1 MQDGNL
7 ELIITLVS
15 IIGANLGAIFGA
27 FGFLHREMRRGF
39 EKVDQRF
46 EKVDQRFEKVDQ
58 KFGLLEK
65 KFDGKLDHLEE
76 RFDKEFAAVRADVG
90 TLQVSLAR
98 IEGHL
103 GLAALPPAA
112 QLGTGDPPAQTA

>member
-7 ELIITLVS
+7 ELIVTLVS
-15 IIGANLGAIFGA
+15 IIGANLCAIFGA

-46 EKVDQRFEKVDQ
+46 EKV
-58 KFGLLEK
+58 EK
-65 KFDGKLDHLEE
+65 KFDQELGAL
-76 RFDKEFAAVRADVG
+76 RTDVG
-90 TLQVSLAR
+90 ALQVSVAR

-103 GLAALPPAA
+103 GLVALPPAA
-112 QLGTGDPPAQTA
+112 QLTAGEPPAQSA